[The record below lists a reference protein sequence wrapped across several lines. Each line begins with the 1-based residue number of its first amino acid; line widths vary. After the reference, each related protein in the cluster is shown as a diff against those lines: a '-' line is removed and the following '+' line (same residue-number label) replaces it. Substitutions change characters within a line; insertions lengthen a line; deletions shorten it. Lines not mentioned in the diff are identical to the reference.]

1 MQAKSCLP
9 GVVVQL
15 VRIPACHAGG
25 RGFESRPL
33 RQISTA
39 AVARLQRFFY
49 AFLGT
54 PSVRRPCKHSETVP
68 ATGVQPVTSGR
79 ACARISDSR
88 LHSHTAQAALPE
100 PSRAYEPFSAADSP
114 VAPGQLQGCGAGALC
129 VDRWGDCSLG
139 LFFGG
144 QSAAGGALPHAAP
157 SAGDAVHCCVCPG
170 VCSVV
175 EGTQPQSA
183 AQCAHPGLRLSG
195 RGDPRFFAH
204 AVIRRHARLHHAQ
217 LGGQGHQFLVAR
229 AIPGGADASGC
240 GGVALARAR
249 RCSSTRPWQVFG
261 AGAGTGRCR
270 SHPRRCVLVSTVV
283 PADLRRP
290 GAHTVQDCFRVRR
303 GGLVCSVAGR
313 AAALGAGACCL

>member
-54 PSVRRPCKHSETVP
+54 PSVRRPCKHPETVP

-79 ACARISDSR
+79 ACAKISDSR
-88 LHSHTAQAALPE
+88 LHSHTAQAALTE

-170 VCSVV
+170 VCSGV
-175 EGTQPQSA
+175 EGT
-183 AQCAHPGLRLSG
+183 
-195 RGDPRFFAH
+195 
-204 AVIRRHARLHHAQ
+204 
-217 LGGQGHQFLVAR
+217 
-229 AIPGGADASGC
+229 
-240 GGVALARAR
+240 
-249 RCSSTRPWQVFG
+249 
-261 AGAGTGRCR
+261 
-270 SHPRRCVLVSTVV
+270 
-283 PADLRRP
+283 
-290 GAHTVQDCFRVRR
+290 
-303 GGLVCSVAGR
+303 
-313 AAALGAGACCL
+313 

>member
-88 LHSHTAQAALPE
+88 LHSHTAQAALTD
-100 PSRAYEPFSAADSP
+100 PSRAY
-114 VAPGQLQGCGAGALC
+114 
-129 VDRWGDCSLG
+129 
-139 LFFGG
+139 
-144 QSAAGGALPHAAP
+144 
-157 SAGDAVHCCVCPG
+157 
-170 VCSVV
+170 
-175 EGTQPQSA
+175 
-183 AQCAHPGLRLSG
+183 
-195 RGDPRFFAH
+195 
-204 AVIRRHARLHHAQ
+204 
-217 LGGQGHQFLVAR
+217 
-229 AIPGGADASGC
+229 GC
-240 GGVALARAR
+240 GGAALARAR
-249 RCSSTRPWQVFG
+249 RCCSTWPWQIFG
-261 AGAGTGRCR
+261 TGAGTGRCC
-270 SHPRRCVLVSTVV
+270 SHPRYCVLVSTVV

-313 AAALGAGACCL
+313 AAALGAGACRL